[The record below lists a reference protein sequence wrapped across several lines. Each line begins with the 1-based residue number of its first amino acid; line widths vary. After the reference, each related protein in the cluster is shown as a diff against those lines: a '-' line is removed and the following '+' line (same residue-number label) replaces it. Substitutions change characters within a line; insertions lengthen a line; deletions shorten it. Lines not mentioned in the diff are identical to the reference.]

1 MFSKKPAE
9 MAASRSAGGGT
20 FSLLGADTTV
30 HGDLSASSD
39 LHIDGR
45 VEGDVACPGLV
56 QGEGS
61 EIVGAVTAETARLGG
76 RVRGSIRARELVILK
91 SARIEGDVQYEVLT
105 IEPGAQVDGHFTPRH
120 LKPGSAE
127 TQLTGTQLPETQ
139 LIVSARSDV
148 MLPLAERQRS

>member
-9 MAASRSAGGGT
+9 MTASRSVGGGT
-20 FSLLGADTTV
+20 FSVLGADATV

-56 QGEGS
+56 QGVGS
-61 EIVGAVTAETARLGG
+61 EIVGAVTVETARLGG

-91 SARIEGDVQYEVLT
+91 SARIEGDVQYEALT

-120 LKPGSAE
+120 LRPDSA
-127 TQLTGTQLPETQ
+127 ETQ
-139 LIVSARSDV
+139 LIVSTRPDV
-148 MLPLAERQRS
+148 MPPLTERRRG